1 MTNKFKNSI
10 VQKKTIRLSLF
21 LTLFDN
27 QKNVQKGGGG
37 GGGWLDPGPPKK
49 KNNKSLTH
57 SRGEVTA
64 VE

>member
-27 QKNVQKGGGG
+27 KKNVQKGGGRMA
-37 GGGWLDPGPPKK
+37 GPWTTEKK
-49 KNNKSLTH
+49 K
-57 SRGEVTA
+57 
-64 VE
+64 